1 MIGTRQW
8 IEFWKEIKHLEKFR
22 IDRWLGISDQLR
34 SKLIGFSD
42 SSQMAYGAVV
52 YARTEYPD
60 GTIKCNLVMSKTRVA
75 PLKTVTIPRMEL
87 SAAELLSRVIVEVK
101 KSLEFTEMEY
111 ILWIDSSPALYWLR
125 KDPSSLKVFIAN
137 RVASIQRNT
146 DLKCWKYVNTKDN
159 PADLL
164 SRGVKPSDLA
174 GNKLWLHGPEW
185 LSKPTSEWPAE
196 QFPLSMPV
204 GIDLELRVHT
214 ISEFKGGLDI
224 GRQSADREQMD
235 RVPILEYTNNL
246 EHALRIFSFVIRY
259 ANALHDKYKP
269 PTRNRR
275 SAKLRI
281 EPPTGKERAWAMR
294 YFIKK
299 AQEEHFKA
307 ELSAL
312 QRKEKIPDKS
322 KLEPLKPILDENG
335 IIRVGGRLDRANLT
349 YERKHPPVVPR
360 GSRLAWLIMD
370 QAHRRCAHGGV
381 QVTAYYV
388 RQNFWIPRLRDE
400 LKNFTKKC
408 VICVRQSQVCAE
420 QLMGELPADRI
431 RPGKAFVATGVDYA
445 GPFQVKYMDKT
456 GQTIILHKS
465 WIAIF
470 VCMKTRAIHI
480 DLVTDLT
487 SASFIAFFEQFL
499 ARRGRCE
506 RMFSDNGTSFIGAEK
521 EIARA
526 YAKWQADG
534 TVDRIANKGTEWTFM
549 TPAAPHQGGI
559 YEAAVKSMK
568 YHLKRIIGA
577 RIMEYQQFV
586 TMLAGIEAILN
597 SRPITPLSDDP
608 DDLQA
613 LTPGHFLVSE
623 PLIPPPPFKYVNEN
637 DEIGRRLWIERQK
650 MTEHFWKRWENE
662 YLTTLQERK
671 KWRKEK
677 ENVRIGQLILL
688 KDENL
693 PPAQWRMGRIIELLP
708 GKDGLVRNIL
718 VRTDRTTLKR
728 PIQKICILPVD
739 VPPP

>member
-1 MIGTRQW
+1 
-8 IEFWKEIKHLEKFR
+8 
-22 IDRWLGISDQLR
+22 
-34 SKLIGFSD
+34 
-42 SSQMAYGAVV
+42 
-52 YARTEYPD
+52 
-60 GTIKCNLVMSKTRVA
+60 
-75 PLKTVTIPRMEL
+75 
-87 SAAELLSRVIVEVK
+87 
-101 KSLEFTEMEY
+101 
-111 ILWIDSSPALYWLR
+111 
-125 KDPSSLKVFIAN
+125 
-137 RVASIQRNT
+137 
-146 DLKCWKYVNTKDN
+146 
-159 PADLL
+159 
-164 SRGVKPSDLA
+164 
-174 GNKLWLHGPEW
+174 
-185 LSKPTSEWPAE
+185 
-196 QFPLSMPV
+196 
-204 GIDLELRVHT
+204 
-214 ISEFKGGLDI
+214 
-224 GRQSADREQMD
+224 
-235 RVPILEYTNNL
+235 
-246 EHALRIFSFVIRY
+246 
-259 ANALHDKYKP
+259 
-269 PTRNRR
+269 
-275 SAKLRI
+275 
-281 EPPTGKERAWAMR
+281 MR